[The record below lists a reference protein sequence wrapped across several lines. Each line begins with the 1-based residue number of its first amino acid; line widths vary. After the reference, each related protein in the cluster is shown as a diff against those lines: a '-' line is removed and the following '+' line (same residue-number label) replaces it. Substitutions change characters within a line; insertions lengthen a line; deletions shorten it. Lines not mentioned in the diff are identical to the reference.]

1 MLCRVATDAVAR
13 QVGNGTGS
21 RDAQQWLSSL
31 LTGSLAH
38 VRVRQHGSAL
48 LSLPSD
54 MWCPQYGVVDEA
66 GASVYSVSKLAREE
80 FGDLPPGIVSA
91 ASIAR
96 RMQVSW
102 LSFLCPCTCL
112 VDTTPVQRTHS
123 LNW

>member
-1 MLCRVATDAVAR
+1 MAVLASYRLVGSCAGTSAR
-13 QVGNGTGS
+13 HST
-21 RDAQQWLSSL
+21 AQ
-31 LTGSLAH
+31 LAKCSH
-38 VRVRQHGSAL
+38 V
-48 LSLPSD
+48 D

-112 VDTTPVQRTHS
+112 IDTTPVQRTHS